1 MKKWIIIVC
10 LFLLVIA
17 TILYFLI
24 PANKNTGYKVMVN
37 CTESGASRKIIN
49 KENWQLWWPGQK
61 INDTLYTYQSRTYK
75 IDKILLNGIQTTIF
89 NNKDSVKAVLQ
100 VLFYGNDSTQFQ
112 WMFNNI
118 NYSANPLIR
127 FKQYFA
133 VRKCS
138 KNIVLLLENMKKY
151 FDNPENIYGLK
162 ITRQRVAEASMISL
176 KDTFQQYPSTQEI
189 YGMIQSVKGYIQ
201 KKGGEESGHPMLHV
215 EKEGPA
221 IFEVMVAVPTKKD
234 LPSEGQFE
242 LKHMHLGFILTADV
256 KGGAYS
262 IVKGEEELTNY
273 FRDYKKNSPAISFQ
287 SLVTDRLTETD
298 STKWV
303 TRLYYPV
310 FQ

>member
-24 PANKNTGYKVMVN
+24 PANKNIGYRVMVN

-61 INDTLYTYQSRTYK
+61 INDTLYTYKSCTYK
-75 IDKILLNGIQTTIF
+75 IDKMLLNGIQTTIF

-112 WMFNNI
+112 WVFNNI
-118 NYSANPLIR
+118 EYSANPIKR
-127 FKQYFA
+127 FEKYFEIKMFKEN
-133 VRKCS
+133 V
-138 KNIVLLLENMKKY
+138 VLLLADMKKY

-162 ITRQRVAEASMISL
+162 ITTQKEAEASMISL
-176 KDTFQQYPSTQEI
+176 KNTFQHYPSTQEI

-215 EKEGPA
+215 ENEGLG

-262 IVKGEEELTNY
+262 VVKGEEELTNY